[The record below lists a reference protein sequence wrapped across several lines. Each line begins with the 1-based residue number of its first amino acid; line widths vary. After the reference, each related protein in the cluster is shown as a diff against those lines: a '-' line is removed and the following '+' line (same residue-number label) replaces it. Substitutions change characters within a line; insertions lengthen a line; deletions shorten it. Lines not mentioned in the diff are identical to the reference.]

1 MVPGGGLIQLTRL
14 ILFQHARFVR
24 VRLSRCLLSILNFL
38 GLGHTTNS
46 FIQIQGTED
55 IQPSLM
61 IPLGDSGCFT
71 ETNIN
76 TIQDV
81 TNALNN
87 KDDNDG
93 KTDLVILNWPR
104 QKCSL
109 LQENVI
115 LVDRYA
121 RIY

>member
-1 MVPGGGLIQLTRL
+1 
-14 ILFQHARFVR
+14 
-24 VRLSRCLLSILNFL
+24 
-38 GLGHTTNS
+38 
-46 FIQIQGTED
+46 
-55 IQPSLM
+55 M